1 MSDAIKNKLEHA
13 LIENQPECTIFK
25 VTTDVDG
32 IIRTP
37 NKVNSDVLDCQR
49 VKQMDVD
56 SLNKLRSILPS
67 KSLSY
72 LRVRNELKYR
82 NLPAI
87 VGGKYVHS
95 NRGVDDA
102 FSYLIPIIDV
112 NAYEAVND
120 SDTVQMPH

>member
-1 MSDAIKNKLEHA
+1 MNDLTTIQLEQA
-13 LIENQPECTIFK
+13 LIEDQRESTIFK
-25 VTTDVDG
+25 VATDVDG

-37 NKVNSDVLDCQR
+37 NKVNSDVLDCER
-49 VKQMDVD
+49 VKQMDVNG
-56 SLNKLRSILPS
+56 LNRLLAILPS

-95 NRGVDDA
+95 NRGIDDA
-102 FSYLIPIIDV
+102 FSSLIPIIDV

>member
-1 MSDAIKNKLEHA
+1 MSDLIKNKLEHA
-13 LIENQPECTIFK
+13 LIESQTECTIFK

-37 NKVNSDVLDCQR
+37 NKVNSDVLDCER
-49 VKQMDVD
+49 VKKMDVD
-56 SLNKLRSILPS
+56 GLNRLQSILPS

-72 LRVRNELKYR
+72 LRVRNELKCR
-82 NLPAI
+82 NLPVI

-95 NRGVDDA
+95 NRGIDDA
-102 FSYLIPIIDV
+102 FSSLIPIIDV